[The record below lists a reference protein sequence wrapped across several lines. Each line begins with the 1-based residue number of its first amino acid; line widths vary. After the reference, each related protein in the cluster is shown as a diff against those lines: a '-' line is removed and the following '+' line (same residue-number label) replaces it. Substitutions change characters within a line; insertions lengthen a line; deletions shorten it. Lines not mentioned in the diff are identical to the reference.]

1 MESVFFTLLSKRP
14 LKCLYFIQQL
24 NLSLFDLGRVST
36 LLDEVLFFK

>member
-14 LKCLYFIQQL
+14 LKCLFIQQL

>member
-14 LKCLYFIQQL
+14 LKSLFIQQL